1 MTWESASQSS
11 AIDTWLHKQ
20 IKSPSH
26 GILRA
31 KLLMLTGYCG
41 AFKGDVASLD
51 LDDLKLDPVLGLQ
64 PRYPDLSVEGD
75 QLLLTPAY
83 VLAALCYQQGVA
95 LSHLS
100 SWLESIEIVQ
110 QWLLL
115 PPLAWRSLGL
125 QVDAIPEEV
134 LDHLCSKGH
143 LQSNFYRAWRGILP
157 QIGRDVSFRA
167 GTDGPIADEEAL
179 DDLQAS
185 GLTRQQSAK
194 KLFLELASFRILSAS
209 EVATLAGAGL
219 DLSSLPIP
227 LNDPPSVEVYWLW
240 NKAFRSPDQEE
251 ELALTGLN
259 ALMVQAFLDPK
270 FSLSH
275 FDVITHPEKE
285 AALLRVLEL
294 SPHRLSEA
302 SAKTKRNK
310 LQDELGL

>member
-1 MTWESASQSS
+1 MTWESAAQSG

-31 KLLMLTGYCG
+31 KLMMLSGHCA
-41 AFKGDVASLD
+41 AFKGDIAYLD
-51 LDDLKLDPVLGLQ
+51 FEDVKLDSVLGLQ
-64 PRYPDLSVEGD
+64 PRYPDLSLEGD
-75 QLLLTPAY
+75 PLLLTPAY
-83 VLAALCYQQGVA
+83 VLASLCYQQGVS
-95 LSHLS
+95 LSKLA
-100 SWLESIEIVQ
+100 SWLESAEIVQ

-125 QVDAIPEEV
+125 QADTIPEEV
-134 LDHLCSKGH
+134 ILQLSAKGQ
-143 LQSNFYRAWRGILP
+143 LQSELYSAWRGILP
-157 QIGRDVSFRA
+157 TMGREVAVRA
-167 GTDGPIADEEAL
+167 EEHGPAANDEAL
-179 DDLQAS
+179 SALQEQ
-185 GLTRQQSAK
+185 GLTRQQAAK
-194 KLFLELASFRILSAS
+194 KLFLELASVRILSAS
-209 EVATLAGAGL
+209 EASTLADAGL

-240 NKAFRSPDQEE
+240 NKAFRSPDQED

-259 ALMVQAFLDPK
+259 ALIVQAFLDPQ

-275 FDVITHPEKE
+275 FEVITHREKDV
-285 AALLRVLEL
+285 ALLRVLEL

-302 SAKTKRNK
+302 TAKTKRNK

>member
-1 MTWESASQSS
+1 MTWESAAQSG

-20 IKSPSH
+20 IRSPSH

-31 KLLMLTGYCG
+31 KLLMLSDHCA

-51 LDDLKLDPVLGLQ
+51 FDDVKLDPVLGLQ

-75 QLLLTPAY
+75 PILLTPAY

-95 LSHLS
+95 LSNLS

-115 PPLAWRSLGL
+115 PPLAWRSMGL

-134 LDHLCSKGH
+134 LHHLCTKGQ
-143 LQSNFYRAWRGILP
+143 LQSDLYSAWRGILP

-167 GTDGPIADEEAL
+167 GNDGPIANKEAL
-179 DDLQAS
+179 DDLQAL

-194 KLFLELASFRILSAS
+194 KLFLELAPVRILSAS
-209 EVATLAGAGL
+209 EVATLANAGL

-240 NKAFRSPDQEE
+240 NKSFRSPDLEE
-251 ELALTGLN
+251 ELARTGLN
-259 ALMVQAFLDPK
+259 ALMVQAFLEPR

-275 FDVITHPEKE
+275 FEMITHRDKDI
-285 AALLRVLEL
+285 ALLRVIEL

-302 SAKTKRNK
+302 SAKTKRTK